1 MKKLEPRVFVV
12 DDDVSVRRALER
24 LIKSVHIEVETYETA
39 EEFLSRLPYEGPGC
53 LVLDIRM
60 PGLSGLDLQEELKK
74 ANNVLPIIF
83 MTGHG
88 TIPMSVRAMKAGAI
102 DFLEKPFEDQALL
115 DLIKHAIECDKQ
127 NKAQNGKNQE
137 LMQHF
142 ESLTSREKEVFTE
155 VVSGK
160 LNKQIAFQLGI
171 SEKTVKVHR
180 ANVMRKMRAESLAD
194 LVHISGKLPKTKV

>member
-1 MKKLEPRVFVV
+1 
-12 DDDVSVRRALER
+12 
-24 LIKSVHIEVETYETA
+24 
-39 EEFLSRLPYEGPGC
+39 
-53 LVLDIRM
+53 
-60 PGLSGLDLQEELKK
+60 
-74 ANNVLPIIF
+74 

-88 TIPMSVRAMKAGAI
+88 TIPISVRAMKAGAI

-115 DLIKHAIECDKQ
+115 DLIKHAIECDIQ
-127 NKAQNGKNQE
+127 NKAQNEKNHE
-137 LMQHF
+137 LMQRF

-180 ANVMRKMRAESLAD
+180 ANVMHKMKAESLAD
-194 LVHISGKLPKTKV
+194 LVHISEKLPKTKV

>member
-1 MKKLEPRVFVV
+1 MVFVV
-12 DDDVSVRRALER
+12 DDDASVRKALER

-39 EEFLSRLPYEGPGC
+39 DDFLLRQPYEGPNC
-53 LVLDIRM
+53 LVLDVRM
-60 PGLSGLDLQEELKK
+60 PGLSGLDLQEELAK
-74 ANNVLPIIF
+74 ANNLLPIIF

-127 NKAQNGKNQE
+127 DKAQNATNHE
-137 LMQHF
+137 LMQCF
-142 ESLTSREKEVFTE
+142 ESLTSREKEVFTG

-180 ANVMRKMRAESLAD
+180 AHVMHKMRVESLAD
-194 LVHISGKLPKTKV
+194 LVHISEKLPKTKV